1 MTYHELVA
9 KVQAAL
15 AKADAS
21 KVENHIAVQVNVT
34 GEAEGAFYMEIS
46 GGVLYVAPFD
56 YNDRDALLT
65 ADGAEVLNVAQ
76 GKITLENAIKEGKIA
91 HEGNWDKTL
100 ELSAVIPVKKTR
112 KATAK
117 VVEEVKEKAE
127 EVKAKAEEV
136 KETVEAR
143 AEEVKEVAETKAEE
157 VKEKAGA
164 KVEEVKEKAETKV
177 EEVKAKRGRPSSKPA
192 EEKTPAKAKT
202 ATKSSKT
209 TKKATANKKKK

>member
-127 EVKAKAEEV
+127 AKAEEAKEKVEAKAEEVKEVVEAKAEELKADIKAKAEEV
-136 KETVEAR
+136 KEV
-143 AEEVKEVAETKAEE
+143 
-157 VKEKAGA
+157 
-164 KVEEVKEKAETKV
+164 AETKV
-177 EEVKAKRGRPSSKPA
+177 EEVKAKRGRPSSKTA

>member
-76 GKITLENAIKEGKIA
+76 GKITLENAIKDGKIA

-112 KATAK
+112 KAAAK
-117 VVEEVKEKAE
+117 VEEAKEKVEAKAE
-127 EVKAKAEEV
+127 EVKAEVKEVVEAKAEELKADIKAKAEEV
-136 KETVEAR
+136 KEV
-143 AEEVKEVAETKAEE
+143 
-157 VKEKAGA
+157 
-164 KVEEVKEKAETKV
+164 AETKV

-209 TKKATANKKKK
+209 ANKTTKKATANKKKK